1 MYNIHFSD
9 TPSNT
14 IRTLSRILECKSFSK
29 VLYQSPGDRH
39 AYSNKFYIFQE
50 KCYKTIDKIDFT
62 QKEFDR
68 MINVMFSTMMYLCFS
83 IGRLPG
89 QMKDFYKYIRF

>member
-39 AYSNKFYIFQE
+39 AYSNKFFSQVMGFFLANLIMYF
-50 KCYKTIDKIDFT
+50 
-62 QKEFDR
+62 
-68 MINVMFSTMMYLCFS
+68 NVMFSTMMYLCFS